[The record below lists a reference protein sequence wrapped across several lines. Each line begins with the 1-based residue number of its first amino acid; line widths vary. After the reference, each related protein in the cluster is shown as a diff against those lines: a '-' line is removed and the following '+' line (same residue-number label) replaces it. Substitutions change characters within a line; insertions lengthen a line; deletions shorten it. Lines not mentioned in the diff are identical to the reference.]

1 MKGSMPVGA
10 GLSVGGGWIWKINTY
25 KSCDIANVL
34 HNFGLTSMLSTF
46 NMLPMVESIF
56 IERMLK
62 VDQE

>member
-25 KSCDIANVL
+25 KSRDIANAL
-34 HNFGLTSMLSTF
+34 HNSGLTSMLSTF

-62 VDQE
+62 ADQE